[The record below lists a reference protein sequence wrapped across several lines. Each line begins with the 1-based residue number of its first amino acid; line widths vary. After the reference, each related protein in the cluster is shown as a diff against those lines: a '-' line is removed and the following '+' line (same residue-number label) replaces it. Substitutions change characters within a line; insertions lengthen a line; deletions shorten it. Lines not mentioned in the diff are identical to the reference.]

1 MVCTKFGMVLLHL
14 VLPEEAGCYYFYF
27 RFCGND
33 RGIILWGNNYS
44 LHLRCF
50 VISIVITTASS
61 STRRVVQ
68 IEMRFTTI
76 SYELENKNNDNRIK
90 LNLNHATTTA
100 TTITVLPKFVS
111 AKRCRH
117 SQKNTARGGEGM
129 PPLRIKLR
137 LSRSGK
143 SNASP

>member
-61 STRRVVQ
+61 TRRVVQ

-90 LNLNHATTTA
+90 LNLNHATTA
-100 TTITVLPKFVS
+100 IALLPQFVS
-111 AKRCRH
+111 AKGCRH
-117 SQKNTARGGEGM
+117 SQRNTSRGGKGM
-129 PPLRIKLR
+129 PPLTI
-137 LSRSGK
+137 LSRSNLNRDAFF
-143 SNASP
+143 S